1 MNIGKENEY
10 VEFKESLTELEAG
23 VKSISAMLNR
33 GNDATVYFGV
43 KNNGDIKGLLV
54 GDGTH
59 NKIKDKIKIKIKPS
73 ILPEIKFIST
83 DRNKDYIE
91 VKASG
96 NDIPYS
102 FDGRYYIRN
111 GASDEQIDRDLLIKI
126 VKSQIDDRMKETKS
140 PEQNLSFNY
149 LKNCM
154 KNQNIHITSDASLYD
169 SYSFKNKNGKYNIT
183 AFLLSDQNTY
193 ALRAIRFDGTDKSNM
208 LDKREFNNQSIIKS
222 IDELINYIEL
232 YNTKKVDLSHAIRKE
247 IDLFDSDCLREAV
260 VNSVVHNDWNFGF
273 APTVFIYEDRLEISS
288 YGSLPYKLS
297 KESFFAGKSMPMNRG
312 LFTICLVL
320 KIVEQ
325 SGHGVPIIVEKY
337 GKEAYDFS
345 SDSIVVTLKFPFK
358 FREVV
363 KNSDSQPSPKK
374 PQRNP
379 KETPKKNPKEKP
391 RRKTPKKANWNRY
404 Y

>member
-149 LKNCM
+149 LKTCM

-232 YNTKKVDLSHAIRKE
+232 YNTKKVDLSHAVRKE

-325 SGHGVPIIVEKY
+325 SGHGVPIIVDKY

-358 FREVV
+358 FRGVV
-363 KNSDSQPSPKK
+363 KNSESQPSPKK

-379 KETPKKNPKEKP
+379 KETPKKPQ
-391 RRKTPKKANWNRY
+391 RKTSKKTNRNGY